1 VYLTKN
7 RFGVYLICYRDDD
20 GKEHRVSSHT
30 RIKKVAYGKFS
41 KFNIPKEPNRKPD
54 YKSILAHI
62 QATRSAKTYRMYKDI
77 IQLFDKSS
85 GKSFQNITPAD
96 YQKYCVYRG
105 HLSPGSLSIEL
116 RTLKAFFNQAKRWQA
131 LRRVILTPGQS
142 TFSYI
147 TNKKGST
154 NGESE
159 RNETEAG
166 YSGTQQTAKVQAAA

>member
-1 VYLTKN
+1 MFSRRCSVYLTKN
-7 RFGVYLICYRDDD
+7 RFGVYPICYRDGD

-131 LRRVILTPGQS
+131 LRRSDLNTRTID
-142 TFSYI
+142 FFI
-147 TNKKGST
+147 HNKQERINKWRIRT
-154 NGESE
+154 E
-159 RNETEAG
+159 RNR
-166 YSGTQQTAKVQAAA
+166 SWI